1 MIDIGISS
9 VFKAYSSNFV
19 YDLNPI
25 PSVKD
30 KQDSSRDEDFS
41 YGNNPS
47 DDINDEAIISD
58 KAKSLLKA
66 EQENPQD
73 DNIKD
78 QADKNSQN
86 TAVKSQEKL
95 TPEQQQELA
104 KLKARDAE
112 VRAHEQAHK
121 AAAAGINA
129 SAPSYD
135 YQTGP
140 DGKKYA
146 VGGEVTISFSSSG
159 DPETDIANAEIMKAS
174 ALAPADP
181 SSQDRAVAQNA
192 DKIIAQAKEK
202 LAQEQE
208 EEKNSIKNDESNQTG
223 NNSGLTENL
232 PKEEPIAIAG

>member
-9 VFKAYSSNFV
+9 VFKAYSSNSV
-19 YDLNPI
+19 YDPNPVS
-25 PSVKD
+25 SVKD

-41 YGNNPS
+41 YGNNPN

-66 EQENPQD
+66 EQENPQE
-73 DNIKD
+73 DNVKD
-78 QADKNSQN
+78 KADKNTQD
-86 TAVKSQEKL
+86 TAIKSKDKL

-135 YQTGP
+135 FQTGP

-208 EEKNSIKNDESNQTG
+208 QEKESIKNDESQKAG
-223 NNSGLTENL
+223 NSNGLTQDL
-232 PKEEPIAIAG
+232 PKEEPIATAG